1 MGCRSRGGPVSLTW
15 AESYLG
21 RVRASVGDT
30 DTIFFVGART
40 VVFDDQNR
48 LLLIQRSDN
57 HRWAIPAGAMEL
69 GESMEECAVR
79 ELWEE
84 TGLRATSL
92 TPYAFYTAYTYTNE
106 FRHTYQQVLMTFVVN
121 DWEGE
126 LLRQT
131 EESVDAGFFALD
143 ALPGPKSF
151 VLDEAL
157 SDLEEFRATGR
168 LVMK

>member
-1 MGCRSRGGPVSLTW
+1 MALTW

-21 RVRASVGDT
+21 RVRASVGDS

-40 VVFDDQNR
+40 IVLDEQGR

-69 GESMEECAVR
+69 GESMAECAVR

-106 FRHTYQQVLMTFVVN
+106 YRHTYQQVLMSFVVHS
-121 DWEGE
+121 WEGE

-131 EESVDAGFFALD
+131 EESVDAGFFPLD
-143 ALPGPKSF
+143 ALPGQKSF
-151 VLDEAL
+151 VIDEAL
-157 SDLEEFRATGR
+157 ADLATFQKTGI

>member
-1 MGCRSRGGPVSLTW
+1 MGVAW

-21 RVRASVGDT
+21 KVRASIGDT

-40 VVFDDQNR
+40 VVFDEQGR

-69 GESMEECAVR
+69 GESMAECAVR

-92 TPYAFYTAYTYTNE
+92 TPYVFHTAHTYTNE
-106 FRHTYQQVLMTFVVN
+106 YEHTYQQVLMTFVVHS
-121 DWEGE
+121 WEGE

-131 EESVDAGFFALD
+131 DESVDAGFFPLD

-151 VLDEAL
+151 VIDEAL
-157 SDLEEFRATGR
+157 ADLATFRETGT
-168 LVMK
+168 LIMK

>member
-1 MGCRSRGGPVSLTW
+1 MALTW

-21 RVRASVGDT
+21 KVRASIGDT

-40 VVFDDQNR
+40 VVLDERGR

-69 GESMEECAVR
+69 GESMEQCAVR

-92 TPYAFYTAYTYTNE
+92 TPYAFYTNYTYTNE
-106 FRHTYQQVLMTFVVN
+106 YQHTYQQVLMSFVVHS
-121 DWEGE
+121 WEGE

-131 EESVDAGFFALD
+131 DESVDAGFFALD
-143 ALPGPKSF
+143 KLPQESF
-151 VLDEAL
+151 IVDEAL
-157 SDLEEFRATGR
+157 ADLAEFRRTGI

>member
-1 MGCRSRGGPVSLTW
+1 MALTW

-40 VVFDDQNR
+40 LVFDEQDR

-69 GESMEECAVR
+69 GESMEQCAVR

-92 TPYAFYTAYTYTNE
+92 TPYAFYTAYTYTNQYE
-106 FRHTYQQVLMTFVVN
+106 HTYQQVLMTFVVN
-121 DWEGE
+121 AWEGE

-131 EESVDAGFFALD
+131 EESVDAGFFPLD
-143 ALPGPKSF
+143 ALPGQKSF
-151 VLDEAL
+151 VIDEAL
-157 SDLEEFRATGR
+157 ADLATFRETGI

>member
-1 MGCRSRGGPVSLTW
+1 MGVAW
-15 AESYLG
+15 ADSYLG
-21 RVRASVGDT
+21 KVRASIGDT

-40 VVFDDQNR
+40 VVFDEQGR

-106 FRHTYQQVLMTFVVN
+106 YEHTYQQVLMTFVVHS
-121 DWEGE
+121 WEGE
-126 LLRQT
+126 LLRET
-131 EESVDAGFFALD
+131 EESVDAGFFPLD
-143 ALPGPKSF
+143 ALPGQKSF
-151 VLDEAL
+151 VIDEAL
-157 SDLEEFRATGR
+157 ADLATFRETGI

>member
-1 MGCRSRGGPVSLTW
+1 MALTW

-21 RVRASVGDT
+21 KVRASVGDT

-40 VVFDDQNR
+40 VVLDEQGR

-69 GESMEECAVR
+69 GESMEDCAVR

-84 TGLRATSL
+84 TGLKATSL
-92 TPYAFYTAYTYTNE
+92 TPYAFYTAYTYTNDYG
-106 FRHTYQQVLMTFVVN
+106 HTYQQVLMSFVVHT
-121 DWEGE
+121 WEGE

-131 EESVDAGFFALD
+131 DESVDAGWFALD
-143 ALPGPKSF
+143 DLPGPKSF

-157 SDLEEFRATGR
+157 ADLETFNTTGR

>member
-1 MGCRSRGGPVSLTW
+1 MGVAW

-21 RVRASVGDT
+21 RVRASIGDT

-40 VVFDDQNR
+40 VVFDEQGR

-106 FRHTYQQVLMTFVVN
+106 YAHTYQQVLMTFVVHS
-121 DWEGE
+121 WEGE
-126 LLRQT
+126 LLRET
-131 EESVDAGFFALD
+131 EESVDAGFFPLD
-143 ALPGPKSF
+143 ALPGQKSF
-151 VLDEAL
+151 VIDEAL
-157 SDLEEFRATGR
+157 ADLATFRETGV

>member
-1 MGCRSRGGPVSLTW
+1 MRGVPMALTW

-40 VVFDDQNR
+40 LVFDEQDR

-69 GESMEECAVR
+69 GESMEQCAVR

-92 TPYAFYTAYTYTNE
+92 TPYAFYTAYTYTNQYE
-106 FRHTYQQVLMTFVVN
+106 HTYQQVLMTFVVN
-121 DWEGE
+121 AWEGE

-131 EESVDAGFFALD
+131 EESVDAGFFPLD
-143 ALPGPKSF
+143 ALPGQKSF
-151 VLDEAL
+151 VIDEAL
-157 SDLEEFRATGR
+157 ADLATFRETGI

>member
-1 MGCRSRGGPVSLTW
+1 MALTW

-21 RVRASVGDT
+21 KVRASIGDT

-40 VVFDDQNR
+40 VLFDEQGR

-57 HRWAIPAGAMEL
+57 LRWAIPAGAMEL
-69 GESMEECAVR
+69 GESMEQCAVR

-84 TGLRATSL
+84 TGLKATSL
-92 TPYAFYTAYTYTNE
+92 TPYAFYTAYTYTNDYG
-106 FRHTYQQVLMTFVVN
+106 HTYQQVLMTFLVHS
-121 DWEGE
+121 WEGE
-126 LLRQT
+126 LLRET

-143 ALPGPKSF
+143 ELPGGKSF

-157 SDLEEFRATGR
+157 ADLAAFKETGQ

>member
-1 MGCRSRGGPVSLTW
+1 MALTW

-40 VVFDDQNR
+40 VVLDEQGR

-57 HRWAIPAGAMEL
+57 RRWAIPAGAMEL
-69 GESMEECAVR
+69 GESMADCAVR

-84 TGLRATSL
+84 TGLTATSL

-106 FRHTYQQVLMTFVVN
+106 YRHTYQQVLMSFIVHS
-121 DWEGE
+121 WEGE
-126 LLRQT
+126 LLRET
-131 EESVDAGFFALD
+131 EESVDAGFFPLD
-143 ALPGPKSF
+143 ALPQESF
-151 VLDEAL
+151 IVDEAL
-157 SDLEEFRATGR
+157 ADLARFRETGT

>member
-1 MGCRSRGGPVSLTW
+1 MRGVPMALTW

-21 RVRASVGDT
+21 RVRASVGNT
-30 DTIFFVGART
+30 DVIFFVGART
-40 VVFDDQNR
+40 LVFDDKNR

-69 GESMEECAVR
+69 GESMEQCAVR

-84 TGLRATSL
+84 TGLTATSL
-92 TPYAFYTAYTYTNE
+92 TPYAFYTAYTYTNQYE
-106 FRHTYQQVLMTFVVN
+106 HTYQQVLMTFVVN
-121 DWEGE
+121 SWEGE

-131 EESVDAGFFALD
+131 EESVDAGFFPLD
-143 ALPGPKSF
+143 ALPGQKSF
-151 VLDEAL
+151 VIDEAIA
-157 SDLEEFRATGR
+157 DLETYRKTGI